1 MNQQLQQ
8 QTRYQ
13 NVSLPEPIYDQVYAG
28 HQPNPLSFRDVKGY
42 VNHIKEQID
51 QFSEEYKVLD
61 ITGEIHVPKYL
72 KKFDHILSNYQ
83 I

>member
-13 NVSLPEPIYDQVYAG
+13 NVSLPEPVYDQVYAG

-42 VNHIKEQID
+42 VNHIKKQIEK
-51 QFSEEYKVLD
+51 FSEEFKVLD
-61 ITGEIHVPKYL
+61 ITGEIHVPKY
-72 KKFDHILSNYQ
+72 
-83 I
+83 